1 MATQQI
7 TLDKFGSENI
17 ARQGKGIPPTA
28 MLHSGMPSSTG
39 KQSHYGSLPRSAS
52 RSRQMTA
59 PAESAS
65 EALGKSDGS
74 THVPLRSDGC

>member
-1 MATQQI
+1 MSIQLI
-7 TLDKFGSENI
+7 TLDKFGSETSPVKEKVY
-17 ARQGKGIPPTA
+17 RQRRCFILVCLPQP
-28 MLHSGMPSSTG
+28 
-39 KQSHYGSLPRSAS
+39 GSNRITE